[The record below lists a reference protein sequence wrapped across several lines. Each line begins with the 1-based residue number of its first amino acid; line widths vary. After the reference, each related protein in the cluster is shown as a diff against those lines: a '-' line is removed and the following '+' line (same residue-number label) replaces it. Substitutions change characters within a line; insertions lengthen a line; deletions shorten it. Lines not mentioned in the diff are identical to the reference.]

1 MFFEHAWSGKEAFG
15 SAFEQI
21 LSVYYI
27 QCIGVQCQTSWA
39 VYYKGTYDKVIF
51 LTRGC
56 SLMKKIY
63 TKTFTIDLFDFYNY
77 ILHAI

>member
-39 VYYKGTYDKVIF
+39 VYYKGTYDKVINIF
-51 LTRGC
+51 DSR
-56 SLMKKIY
+56 M
-63 TKTFTIDLFDFYNY
+63 LFDEENLYKNLYYRPF
-77 ILHAI
+77 